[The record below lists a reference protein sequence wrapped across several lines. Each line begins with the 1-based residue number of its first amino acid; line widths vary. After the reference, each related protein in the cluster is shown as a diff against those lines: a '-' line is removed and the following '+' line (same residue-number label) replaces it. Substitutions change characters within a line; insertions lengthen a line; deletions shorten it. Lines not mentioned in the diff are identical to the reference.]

1 MSPAACAQA
10 GDEPPPYENALGFQ
24 LSEEGS
30 MNFQLSEEHLEIQR
44 TVREFCER
52 EVKPNAKRWDESGEF
67 PVATVKA
74 LGELGVMGMSV
85 PEAFGG
91 AGMDALAMA
100 LVIEEVARHD
110 GSLALTVASHNS
122 LGTGHLLRFGSEEQ
136 KRRFLPDLA
145 SGRRLAA
152 WALTEAGSGSD
163 AASLRTSAVREG
175 DRWVLN
181 GSKMFITQGT
191 VGEVFIVLARTTP
204 EKGKKGVTAFLLEKG
219 AKGFTQRALTGKLG
233 MRSSDTAELHLE
245 GVEVPDEQRLGAVG
259 EGFANTLQVLDR
271 GRIGIGA
278 LAVGLA
284 RGALEEAR
292 AYAQERKA
300 FGRPIAE
307 FQAISFMLAD
317 MATETSAARLLVH
330 RAADLADAGERFT
343 REASMAKLFAS
354 EVAMRATSKAIQIH
368 GGYGY
373 TRDFPVERYFRDA
386 KLCEIGEGTSEVQ
399 RMIIARD
406 VLR

>member
-1 MSPAACAQA
+1 
-10 GDEPPPYENALGFQ
+10 
-24 LSEEGS
+24 

-52 EVKPNAKRWDESGEF
+52 EVKPNAKRWDESCEF
-67 PVATVKA
+67 PMATVKA
-74 LGELGVMGMSV
+74 LGELGVMGMGV
-85 PEAFGG
+85 PETFGG
-91 AGMDALAMA
+91 AGMNALAVA
-100 LVIEEVARHD
+100 LVIEEGARHD

-136 KRRFLPDLA
+136 KRRYLPDLA

-163 AASLRTSAVREG
+163 AASLRTSAVREV

-204 EKGKKGVTAFLLEKG
+204 EKEKKGVTAFLLEKG

-245 GVEVPDEQRLGAVG
+245 DVEVPDEQRIGAVG
-259 EGFANTLQVLDR
+259 EGFVNTLQILDR